1 MRNKGFTIIEMLVG
15 LAITSIVIVG
25 LMDLFGKFS
34 IGNLQF
40 CNSTQDVLS
49 INRTFDLFERDMDI
63 FARTRGQVRSKRF
76 SYDVYDTEGNSWITY
91 EIHENTVRRTAK
103 EPGSRP
109 GTNIL
114 LTFRDNA
121 AFYCEDN
128 ILTFEIDGFTRSTRL
143 E

>member
-15 LAITSIVIVG
+15 LAITSIVMVG
-25 LMDLFGKFS
+25 LMDLFGKFT

-40 CNSTQDVLS
+40 CNSTQNVLS
-49 INRTFDLFERDMDI
+49 INRTFDLFERDMDFFI
-63 FARTRGQVRSKRF
+63 RTRGQISSKRF
-76 SYDVYDTEGNSWITY
+76 SYDIYDTEGNSWITY
-91 EIHENTVRRTAK
+91 EIHNNTIRRTAK

-114 LTFRDNA
+114 LTFNDNA
-121 AFYCEDN
+121 TFYCEDN
-128 ILTFEIDGFTRSTRL
+128 ILTFEIDGFIRSTRL